1 MRTLFAFILVNAV
14 GVIILRRTRPDLPR
28 PFRVPFSPVFP
39 VIGIILCGYL
49 VKDLPLSTWL
59 RFFVWLV
66 AGDADLPLL
75 RVQELK
81 AAPGRD
87 VAGAPDS
94 KGPTVSDVDHI
105 VVGYDGGSA
114 GADAIA
120 FGNCWCLASGDTMA
134 VVTVHP
140 GPASQRVD
148 AEWTAHQRDRAASF
162 HDEARAL
169 VADGVQA
176 EFRQVVGDSAAHTL
190 HDLAEQEGTLVVLGT
205 RHRSG
210 GRRTAPG
217 STANRLFQGSRAP
230 VAIVPS
236 GYSRR
241 GAEPLRRVTASYV
254 DTVDGRVALEQAGRI
269 AQHLGADLRVVTVVP
284 DTRVIPTT
292 GEPRRFADAVWQE
305 YERALGAAVSSASP
319 SGGSPPRCSTVTSS
333 TR

>member
-1 MRTLFAFILVNAV
+1 M
-14 GVIILRRTRPDLPR
+14 
-28 PFRVPFSPVFP
+28 
-39 VIGIILCGYL
+39 
-49 VKDLPLSTWL
+49 
-59 RFFVWLV
+59 
-66 AGDADLPLL
+66 
-75 RVQELK
+75 
-81 AAPGRD
+81 
-87 VAGAPDS
+87 
-94 KGPTVSDVDHI
+94 SDVDHI

-305 YERALGAAVSSASP
+305 YERALGAAVS
-319 SGGSPPRCSTVTSS
+319 GLPPAGRVTSEMLDGHVVDALS
-333 TR
+333 DIGPEESDLLVIGSRGYGPLRRVFLGGVSAQVVRHARIPVVVVPRGR

>member
-1 MRTLFAFILVNAV
+1 M
-14 GVIILRRTRPDLPR
+14 
-28 PFRVPFSPVFP
+28 
-39 VIGIILCGYL
+39 
-49 VKDLPLSTWL
+49 
-59 RFFVWLV
+59 
-66 AGDADLPLL
+66 
-75 RVQELK
+75 
-81 AAPGRD
+81 
-87 VAGAPDS
+87 
-94 KGPTVSDVDHI
+94 SDVDHI

-305 YERALGAAVSSASP
+305 YERALGAAVS
-319 SGGSPPRCSTVTSS
+319 GLPPVGRVTSEMLDGHVVDALS
-333 TR
+333 DIGPEESDLLVIGSRGYGPLRRVFLGGVSAQVVRHARIPVVVVPRGR

>member
-1 MRTLFAFILVNAV
+1 M
-14 GVIILRRTRPDLPR
+14 
-28 PFRVPFSPVFP
+28 
-39 VIGIILCGYL
+39 
-49 VKDLPLSTWL
+49 
-59 RFFVWLV
+59 
-66 AGDADLPLL
+66 
-75 RVQELK
+75 
-81 AAPGRD
+81 
-87 VAGAPDS
+87 
-94 KGPTVSDVDHI
+94 SDVDHI

-148 AEWTAHQRDRAASF
+148 AEWTAHQRGHEGASF

-305 YERALGAAVSSASP
+305 YERALGAAVS
-319 SGGSPPRCSTVTSS
+319 GLPPVGRVTSEMLDGHVVDALS
-333 TR
+333 DIGPEESDLLVIGSRGYGPLRRVFLGGVSAQVVRHARIPVVVVPRGR